1 MKNQQK
7 GWRLWQWVPL
17 WGGSV
22 NRVVGSSSR
31 RPTVLPRS
39 RIILTFRSWCS
50 ELYSAPSSLMFRTA
64 HCALNN
70 HHWCGFGCTAPQ
82 KCERTQAPNC
92 PITALS
98 CTLSPVLYCTLCTI
112 LHSVHCAILHRVHF
126 IALWYIQRC
135 INKHCTVMLQ
145 YVLLPKMH
153 HNAVF
158 P

>member
-1 MKNQQK
+1 MRWKTNKK
-7 GWRLWQWVPL
+7 GEDCDNGSPL

-31 RPTVLPRS
+31 RPTVLPQVKDHPH
-39 RIILTFRSWCS
+39 FS
-50 ELYSAPSSLMFRTA
+50 ELMFRTA
-64 HCALNN
+64 HCTLNN

-98 CTLSPVLYCTLCTI
+98 CTLSTVLYCTLRTI

-126 IALWYIQRC
+126 FALCALWYIQRC
-135 INKHCTVMLQ
+135 INKYDTVMLQ

-153 HNAVF
+153 YNAVF
-158 P
+158 T